1 MVIAFTLAITF
12 LIMGLNNQTLLV
24 CTSTLILPSVSIFGN
39 YARNAFESLLFLF
52 IMHPFDV
59 GDRISIEGVP
69 LMVEVDNSSF
79 LIITDL
85 THKSSNHIVTI
96 LFSSY
101 WYFRARNPKPI
112 SLLHNKIICSKS
124 FCN

>member
-69 LMVEVDNSSF
+69 LMVEVDSSSLF
-79 LIITDL
+79 IIIDL
-85 THKSSNHIVTI
+85 THRSSNHIVNI
-96 LFSSY
+96 LF
-101 WYFRARNPKPI
+101 
-112 SLLHNKIICSKS
+112 LLVL
-124 FCN
+124 